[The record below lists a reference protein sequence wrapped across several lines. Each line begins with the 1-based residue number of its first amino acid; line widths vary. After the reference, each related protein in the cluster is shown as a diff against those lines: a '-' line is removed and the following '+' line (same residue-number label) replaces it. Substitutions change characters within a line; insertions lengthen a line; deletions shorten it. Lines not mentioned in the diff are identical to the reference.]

1 MPSCILLPL
10 QKSQRQIPMK
20 SNLRK
25 KYKALR
31 ETLSAETIEERSLEI
46 ANKSLELPIWE
57 GSFYHLFLSISEK
70 KEIDTE
76 PILHILQ
83 GKDKNVVISKT
94 DFASTS
100 MKHYLLTDGTIIKT
114 NKWGIPEPVDGIEI
128 PANKIDVVFVPLLAF
143 DLDGHRVGYGKGF
156 YDIFLSQCRKDVM
169 KVGLSLFEP
178 EVKIPG
184 IQENDVPL
192 DFCVTPTRIY
202 NFKK

>member
-1 MPSCILLPL
+1 
-10 QKSQRQIPMK
+10 MK
-20 SNLRK
+20 SSLRK
-25 KYKALR
+25 KYRDLR
-31 ETLSAETIEERSLEI
+31 ETLSAETIEEKSLEI
-46 ANKSLELPIWE
+46 ANNLIELPIW
-57 GSFYHLFLSISEK
+57 GYNFYHIFLSISEK

-100 MKHYLLTDGTIIKT
+100 MKHYLLTDGTIIKA
-114 NKWGIPEPVDGIEI
+114 NNWGIPEPVDGLEI
-128 PANKIDVVFVPLLAF
+128 PSNKIEVVFVPLLAF
-143 DLDGHRVGYGKGF
+143 DLEGHRVGYGKGF
-156 YDIFLSQCRKDVM
+156 YDIFLSECRKNVI

-178 EVKIPG
+178 EIKIPG